1 MKHIWAKSRL
11 ECAELMCVYVCVW
24 AQALEEA
31 AADAAEEEKR
41 RLQTQT
47 ELQDRYRMDLE
58 REKLVR
64 LCHVQQQRS
73 VLRHFL
79 FLCVCVCAGFY
90 RHSGRQRPALFSEEL
105 VLDKQ
110 MSLASF

>member
-31 AADAAEEEKR
+31 TADAAEEEKR

-79 FLCVCVCAGFY
+79 FPCVCVLVFTVTLVDRGQHC
-90 RHSGRQRPALFSEEL
+90 SQKNLFL
-105 VLDKQ
+105 INR
-110 MSLASF
+110 